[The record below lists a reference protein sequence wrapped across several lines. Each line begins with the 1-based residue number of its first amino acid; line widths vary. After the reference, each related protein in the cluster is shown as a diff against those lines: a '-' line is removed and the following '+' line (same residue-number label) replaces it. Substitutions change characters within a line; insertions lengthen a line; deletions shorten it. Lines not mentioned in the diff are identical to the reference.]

1 MRVYSSAK
9 YSPMGDRAVLVKFGD
24 IIDLSINRKV
34 HALCRAIE
42 YVGIVGV
49 GECVPTYASLLV
61 YYDPLRTSYE
71 RLVFQLKDLEPKLD
85 EFSAKIETR
94 GIVVPTVY
102 GGEFG
107 PDLPDMAKRHNLTEE
122 EVIRIHSETEYAVY
136 MIGFIEGFPYMGKIP
151 DTIATPRL
159 ETPRL
164 KIPAGSVGIAG
175 NQTGIYPCESPGG
188 WRIIGRTP
196 LKLFD
201 PYTEQPALFQPG
213 DRVKFKPI
221 TEEEFE
227 ALREKA

>member
-1 MRVYSSAK
+1 
-9 YSPMGDRAVLVKFGD
+9 MGDRAVLVKFGD
-24 IIDLSINRKV
+24 TIDLSINHKV
-34 HALCRAIE
+34 HTLCRAIE
-42 YVGIVGV
+42 QVGIVGV

-85 EFSAKIETR
+85 AFSAKIKTR

-122 EVIRIHSETEYAVY
+122 EVIRIHSETEYVVY

-196 LKLFD
+196 LELFD
-201 PYTEQPALFQPG
+201 PYAEQPALFQPG

-227 ALREKA
+227 ALKEKA